1 MHKGG
6 YMATLNIKNV
16 PDRLYR
22 KIQARA
28 NKNHR
33 SIPQE
38 VVHILTEVIE
48 ESEPLSILDL
58 QGLGK
63 ELWHKTS
70 STRHVRDERR
80 RWD

>member
-1 MHKGG
+1 
-6 YMATLNIKNV
+6 MATLNIKNV

-28 NKNHR
+28 NKKHR
-33 SIPQE
+33 SIAQE
-38 VVHILTEVIE
+38 VIHILTQVIE
-48 ESEPLSILDL
+48 ERDPLSILDL

-70 STRHVRDERR
+70 ATRHVRKDRR
-80 RWD
+80 QWDYRRSG

>member
-1 MHKGG
+1 
-6 YMATLNIKNV
+6 MASLSIKNV
-16 PDRLYR
+16 PDWLYR

-28 NKNHR
+28 KKKHR
-33 SIPQE
+33 SIEEE
-38 VVHILTEVIE
+38 VIHILTQVTE

-63 ELWHKTS
+63 QLWHKS
-70 STRHVRDERR
+70 STTRHVHEERR